1 MPSPWTE
8 AAPQAR
14 PVALLD
20 GPLGAVLT
28 PGDAETVRD
37 LLRAEH
43 DEEYDPN
50 ARYGQWWGRHDESEE
65 R

>member
-1 MPSPWTE
+1 MPSPQTD
-8 AAPQAR
+8 APQR
-14 PVALLD
+14 PPVALLD

-28 PGDAETVRD
+28 PDAAETVRD

-43 DEEYDPN
+43 DEEYNPN
-50 ARYGQWWGRHDESEE
+50 ARYGQWWEQADESEE